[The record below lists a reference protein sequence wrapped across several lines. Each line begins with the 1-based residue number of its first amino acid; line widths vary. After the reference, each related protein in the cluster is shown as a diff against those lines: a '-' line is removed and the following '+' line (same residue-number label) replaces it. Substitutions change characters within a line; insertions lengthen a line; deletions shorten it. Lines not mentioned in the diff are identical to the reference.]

1 MTTIPFDDPRWKAS
15 PAPNTPLSITK
26 DKLVL
31 KANKGTDWWRNQERN
46 STDGVVYGFEVDVSK
61 GIEVSVELDIHHKD
75 RYDQATLFLQL
86 GPTTWVK
93 AGLEFDGQLLSGAVV
108 TFPYSDWAIRAHP
121 GGPQRYT
128 IRYKDRKLLVFE
140 DDLMVRE
147 VNVFGEHTDVKALVG
162 VMGCSPLGE
171 GAEGVYRGFTLKTGM

>member
-75 RYDQATLFLQL
+75 R
-86 GPTTWVK
+86 VR
-93 AGLEFDGQLLSGAVV
+93 VV
-108 TFPYSDWAIRAHP
+108 DIVSVLTVVSSDEEC
-121 GGPQRYT
+121 Q
-128 IRYKDRKLLVFE
+128 
-140 DDLMVRE
+140 
-147 VNVFGEHTDVKALVG
+147 
-162 VMGCSPLGE
+162 S
-171 GAEGVYRGFTLKTGM
+171 